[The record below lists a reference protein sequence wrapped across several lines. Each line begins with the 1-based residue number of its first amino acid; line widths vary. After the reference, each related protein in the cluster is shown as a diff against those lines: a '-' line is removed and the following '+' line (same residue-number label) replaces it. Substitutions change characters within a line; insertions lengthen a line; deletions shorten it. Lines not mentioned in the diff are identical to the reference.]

1 MEKAPSGGSPG
12 HVATEDVV
20 NVAGGMIG
28 GFDVG
33 KILVLV
39 SMRKRRVKED
49 VDVFFCVSLWPC
61 VRAAGC

>member
-1 MEKAPSGGSPG
+1 M
-12 HVATEDVV
+12 